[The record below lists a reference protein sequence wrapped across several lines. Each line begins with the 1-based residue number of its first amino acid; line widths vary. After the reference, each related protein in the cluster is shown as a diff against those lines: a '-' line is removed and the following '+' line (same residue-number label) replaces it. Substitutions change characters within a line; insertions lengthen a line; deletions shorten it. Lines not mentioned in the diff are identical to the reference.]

1 MITSFTPPVSGLFC
15 SLGDWGRGDER
26 TGEGVGVEGARAGC
40 RSGAGTPRTRGVH
53 SGGRGAWV
61 LGAAAASVPSA
72 FLLLLPLGPPV
83 LFPLSG
89 LLPLACLGFCVVS
102 SRVRFL
108 VRGALPRTAEW
119 ASVFFLSLYC
129 CCFALLACCKSQGPG
144 PPKAE
149 CSSGVWGRACWVVWF
164 SALWVDWGG
173 LLRILL
179 PAALP
184 TDCLPVSLRPLAVL
198 GGLLLLLCPRLETR

>member
-1 MITSFTPPVSGLFC
+1 MSKVRAQAA
-15 SLGDWGRGDER
+15 GRAPGHR
-26 TGEGVGVEGARAGC
+26 GRALC
-40 RSGAGTPRTRGVH
+40 TRAAG
-53 SGGRGAWV
+53 GAWV

-119 ASVFFLSLYC
+119 AGVSFLSLFC
-129 CCFALLACCKSQGPG
+129 CCFAPLACEVRVWARARPKQSAVRVFGAGP
-144 PPKAE
+144 
-149 CSSGVWGRACWVVWF
+149 RAC
-164 SALWVDWGG
+164 
-173 LLRILL
+173 
-179 PAALP
+179 
-184 TDCLPVSLRPLAVL
+184 
-198 GGLLLLLCPRLETR
+198 